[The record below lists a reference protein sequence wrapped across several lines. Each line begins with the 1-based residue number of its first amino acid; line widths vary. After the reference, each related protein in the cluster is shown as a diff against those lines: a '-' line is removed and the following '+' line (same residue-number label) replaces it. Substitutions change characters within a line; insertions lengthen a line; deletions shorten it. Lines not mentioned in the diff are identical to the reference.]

1 MSATDNAR
9 EKIQIIDW
17 IIRQENTSNLKAISE
32 LIQRI
37 EKESAESVRIVGYKA
52 KGVPVTM
59 SQLILNVKDSL
70 DEIARG
76 ESITLENLENDSD
89 QW

>member
-17 IIRQENTSNLKAISE
+17 IIRQENAGNLKAISE

-37 EKESAESVRIVGYKA
+37 EKDSAESVRIVGYKA
-52 KGVPVTM
+52 KGGPVTM